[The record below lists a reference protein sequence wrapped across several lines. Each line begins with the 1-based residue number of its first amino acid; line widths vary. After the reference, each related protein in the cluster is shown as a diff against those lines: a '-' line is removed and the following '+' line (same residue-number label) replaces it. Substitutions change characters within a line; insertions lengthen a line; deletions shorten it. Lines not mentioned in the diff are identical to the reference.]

1 MRMAVEADITT
12 LRRGLDEINLARMDL
27 EGRYESLKEELI
39 TNKRNHEE
47 VRRFYRDPTLNT
59 INSQISMCRLPEGL

>member
-1 MRMAVEADITT
+1 MAVEADITT

-47 VRRFYRDPTLNT
+47 VRRFYRNTTLNT